1 MRNCTLSLLLVCF
14 LLPLVGAVEARDSV
28 GGAFRVTDPD
38 TLPSGALYRYRKEDG
53 SLVIS
58 GVLEEQ
64 AVQSGYEVIDSR
76 GRVLRTVGAAIPEH
90 ERRRM
95 QQEMR
100 VRQQDNQLRRLYP
113 TPGDAERARDRQ
125 IASMRLNIDYAR
137 NIIIQLD
144 GKLSAEV
151 TKAAEAERAGRP
163 IPEVVQADID
173 LYTRQIR
180 EQEEKI
186 ESIHRDIADVGAEF
200 EPIIT
205 RLREIEEGR

>member
-1 MRNCTLSLLLVCF
+1 MCLTLPFVE
-14 LLPLVGAVEARDSV
+14 VVEARNPPTGS
-28 GGAFRVTDPD
+28 FRVTDPD
-38 TLPSGALYRYRKEDG
+38 ALPPGALYRYRKEDG

-58 GVLEEQ
+58 GVLEEP

-76 GRVLRTVGAAIPEH
+76 GRVLRTVDAAIPED

-95 QQEMR
+95 QQDMR

-137 NIIIQLD
+137 NIILQLD

-151 TKAAEAERAGRP
+151 AKAAEAERAGRN

-186 ESIHRDIADVGAEF
+186 ESIHQDIADVGAEF